1 MSDQQERRLS
11 DGSEAIAQA
20 AIDAD
25 CRFYASYPIQ
35 PNTHLIEAMAK
46 EIGKVGGVHINA
58 ESEGEAISMVWGAAA
73 TGARA
78 MCSTTAT
85 GMSLMQEAM
94 SEMFAAQIPYVFV
107 HMSRGQTEYRIGT
120 RGGGHGEYRYIA
132 YAPHTVQEAYD
143 LTRLAFYTAHKYT
156 TPVLVQS
163 DYVLS
168 HTVEAVDFQGLDES
182 DLPDLSGRAV
192 DGARGRSPRIN
203 SFLFGT
209 RSRDELRKAR
219 DEEGGY
225 GGHQERSLDRIAYL
239 EASVPTMVE
248 TGHLDDADLVVVGF
262 GYAAR
267 FMKYAVKLLRDEGSK
282 IGFVRPI
289 TLWPFP
295 KDAVAEAAEKA
306 KRIAVFELNAG
317 QMVDDVRLTVLGKVP
332 VDFIGRISQDSSGFG
347 MGKAIEIPELTAK
360 IRETYEQMAPVGA

>member
-1 MSDQQERRLS
+1 MSNQQERRLA
-11 DGSEAIAQA
+11 DGSQAIAQA
-20 AIDAD
+20 AIDAG

-46 EIGKVGGVHINA
+46 EMGKVGGVYINA

-120 RGGGHGEYRYIA
+120 RGGGHGEYRYVS

-143 LTRLAFYTAHKYT
+143 LMRLAFYTAHKFT

-168 HTVEAVDFQGLDES
+168 HTVEAVDFQGRDES
-182 DLPDLSGRAV
+182 DLPDRSGRAV
-192 DGARGRSPRIN
+192 DGARGRTPRIN

-209 RSRDELRKAR
+209 RSRDELQKAR

-225 GGHQERSLDRIAYL
+225 GGHQERALDRILYL
-239 EASVPTMVE
+239 EDAVPTMVE
-248 TGHLDDADLVVVGF
+248 TGHL
-262 GYAAR
+262 AASDPL
-267 FMKYAVKLLRDEGSK
+267 ALGSGPSL
-282 IGFVRPI
+282 IH
-289 TLWPFP
+289 T
-295 KDAVAEAAEKA
+295 
-306 KRIAVFELNAG
+306 
-317 QMVDDVRLTVLGKVP
+317 
-332 VDFIGRISQDSSGFG
+332 
-347 MGKAIEIPELTAK
+347 
-360 IRETYEQMAPVGA
+360 

>member
-1 MSDQQERRLS
+1 MAKKQLS
-11 DGSEAIAQA
+11 DGSKAIAQA
-20 AIDAD
+20 AIDAG

-46 EIGKVGGVHINA
+46 EIGAAGGVQINA

-73 TGARA
+73 TGSRA

-120 RGGGHGEYRYIA
+120 RGGGHGEYRYIS

-143 LTRLAFYTAHKYT
+143 LTRLAFYNAHKFT
-156 TPVLVQS
+156 TPVLLQS

-168 HTVEAVDFQGLDES
+168 HTVEAVDFVDLDES
-182 DLPDLSGRAV
+182 DLPNLSDRAI
-192 DGARGRSPRIN
+192 DGARGRVPRVN

-209 RSRDELRKAR
+209 RTRDEMRKAR
-219 DEEGGY
+219 EEEGGY

-239 EASVPTMVE
+239 ESVVPPLAE
-248 TGHLDDADLVVVGF
+248 TGHLDNADLVVIAF
-262 GYAAR
+262 GYVAR
-267 FMKYAVKLLRDEGSK
+267 FVKYAVKLLRDEGLRV
-282 IGFVRPI
+282 GFVRPI

-295 KDAVAEAAEKA
+295 KEAVTEAAKRA
-306 KRIAVFELNAG
+306 KHIAVFELNGG
-317 QMVDDVRLTVLGKVP
+317 QMVDDVRLTVLGTVP
-332 VDFIGRISQDSSGFG
+332 VEFIGRISQDSSGFG
-347 MGKAIEIPELTAK
+347 IGKAIEIPELTAK
-360 IRETYEQMAPVGA
+360 IRETYERMAPVGA

>member
-20 AIDAD
+20 AIDAG

-46 EIGKVGGVHINA
+46 EIGKAGGVHINA

-143 LTRLAFYTAHKYT
+143 LTRLAF
-156 TPVLVQS
+156 
-163 DYVLS
+163 
-168 HTVEAVDFQGLDES
+168 
-182 DLPDLSGRAV
+182 
-192 DGARGRSPRIN
+192 
-203 SFLFGT
+203 
-209 RSRDELRKAR
+209 
-219 DEEGGY
+219 
-225 GGHQERSLDRIAYL
+225 
-239 EASVPTMVE
+239 
-248 TGHLDDADLVVVGF
+248 
-262 GYAAR
+262 
-267 FMKYAVKLLRDEGSK
+267 
-282 IGFVRPI
+282 
-289 TLWPFP
+289 
-295 KDAVAEAAEKA
+295 
-306 KRIAVFELNAG
+306 
-317 QMVDDVRLTVLGKVP
+317 
-332 VDFIGRISQDSSGFG
+332 
-347 MGKAIEIPELTAK
+347 
-360 IRETYEQMAPVGA
+360 